1 MQIYLLVLS
10 TVGSTFLS
18 AAVTVVMAILE
29 AASVIGVIG
38 HFSDGDGDGFEITV
52 EYEVQERSARRNG
65 KLYTWNQWMI
75 LDADVDVY

>member
-38 HFSDGDGDGFEITV
+38 HFSDGDGFEITV